1 MNKTEQLIQ
10 ELKKHSIVK
19 EGRESIGADGVRY
32 RYDSYMLKY
41 PHAAHWMVR
50 LFQNAAEEHGVPK
63 YATQFFVGDKYS
75 LAHDRPPFKGQGNGK
90 MSMSELIIL

>member
-1 MNKTEQLIQ
+1 MKTEQLIQ
-10 ELKKHSIVK
+10 ELKKHSNLKI
-19 EGRESIGADGVRY
+19 GRESIGADGVRY

-41 PHAAHWMVR
+41 PHAANWMVR
-50 LFQNAAEEHGVPK
+50 LFQSAAEENGVPR
-63 YATQFFVGDKYS
+63 YATQFFVGEKYS